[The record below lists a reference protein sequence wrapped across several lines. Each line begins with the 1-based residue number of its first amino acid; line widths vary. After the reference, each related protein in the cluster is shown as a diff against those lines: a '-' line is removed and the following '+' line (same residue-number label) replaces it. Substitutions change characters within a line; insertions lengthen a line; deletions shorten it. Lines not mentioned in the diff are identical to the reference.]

1 MRGLEQGLHVKA
13 NILQRRTE
21 EHRSGAETILGTQD
35 GAERHPTTAP
45 KPLTCGRSTAR
56 HGARAGHDAVHARL
70 GITARGSNQR
80 HPLAPHIM
88 AAGGA

>member
-1 MRGLEQGLHVKA
+1 MYRLTFCSGEQKSIGRV
-13 NILQRRTE
+13 QRQFLAQE
-21 EHRSGAETILGTQD
+21 